1 MESWPTRLI
10 IRLFICLHLRSHVEP
25 ISPQTVN
32 APPLRWETTH
42 WCLRH
47 PTRAP
52 SLVLEVS
59 RWPPVLTRFNSL
71 VPNGFDLMILI
82 RFYPP
87 VPTLFEFM
95 FLSWFD
101 SGFTELIRLKVF
113 DWVWLSFPPIWFGSH
128 LTYLFLSRVTSFE
141 SQSNKASASFTL
153 NRVPSKNPKVK

>member
-101 SGFTELIRLKVF
+101 SGFTELIQLKVF
-113 DWVWLSFPPIWFGSH
+113 DWIWLSFLDSIRLTVFDGIWLSFFIWFNSCLMHLSSFKSH
-128 LTYLFLSRVTSFE
+128 NTSPI
-141 SQSNKASASFTL
+141 T
-153 NRVPSKNPKVK
+153 VKF